1 MKSEKGFSLPINLVL
16 AMTVLVILAAIV
28 ALITSDYT
36 TQFQVFGSN
45 QSTGFTPFG

>member
-1 MKSEKGFSLPINLVL
+1 MKPNKGFNMPINLLL
-16 AMTVLVILAAIV
+16 AMTVLVILAAVV

-36 TQFQVFGSN
+36 SQFQVFGSN